1 MEGKM
6 KKTIKLSKHE
16 IQSGLTRVGNAE
28 GLIEQLPD
36 THDGRNTWLMNYGVR
51 EEAQKIRANDAQ
63 KSKDAN
69 YTPRVLTWNDE
80 TECLNSVT

>member
-1 MEGKM
+1 M
-6 KKTIKLSKHE
+6 KTEIKLSNHE
-16 IQSGLTRVGNAE
+16 MQSNSSRVNFAE

-51 EEAQKIRANDAQ
+51 KIAQAIRDNDAQ
-63 KSKDAN
+63 KDKDAG

-80 TECLNSVT
+80 TECLNSVS